1 VISRG
6 RCVLELKPFVPS
18 GEDYSLAKEFFVEL
32 GFRINWETDELSELE
47 CGGAKFLLQNY
58 HNQEMQENLM
68 MQVVVDDLDDF
79 WGNLNESGVLARFE
93 SVRAKQPT
101 DFPWGRE
108 VHLIDP
114 AGVCWHFAG
123 SSGTQ

>member
-1 VISRG
+1 M
-6 RCVLELKPFVPS
+6 LELKPFVPS
-18 GEDYSLAKEFFVEL
+18 GKDYSLAKDFFVQL
-32 GFRINWETDELSELE
+32 GFRINWETDELSELQ
-47 CGGAKFLLQNY
+47 CGGVRFLLQNY

-68 MQVVVDDLDDF
+68 MQVVVDNLDEF
-79 WGNLNESGVLARFE
+79 WGTLSESGVLARFE
-93 SVRAKQPT
+93 SVKAKAPT

-114 AGVCWHFAG
+114 AGVCWHFAA